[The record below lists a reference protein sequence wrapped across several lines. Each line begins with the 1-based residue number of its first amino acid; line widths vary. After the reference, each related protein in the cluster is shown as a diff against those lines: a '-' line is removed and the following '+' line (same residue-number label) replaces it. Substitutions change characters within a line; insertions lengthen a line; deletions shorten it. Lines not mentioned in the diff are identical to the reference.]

1 MDEKIGKDCEDKDR
15 ELKKKVDVGY
25 VIIKKLDGNEK
36 GGGDISDVED
46 KKSKIILI
54 GKGENIDDFEK
65 LKKKK
70 FVRKMIGMG
79 EIEGL
84 IEKVNELK
92 LDENEEI
99 IEKIKNGKL
108 KIRDM
113 YEKLKNIM
121 KMGKFYKIMGMIK
134 GFSKDLI

>member
-84 IEKVNELK
+84 IEKVNEMK